1 MSMSTSMP
9 RAPRKAWANRFE
21 ATPYVERLGCRLAS
35 FERDRVRLELP
46 FRVENSNPG
55 GALHGGIHASLV
67 AFAGVLAAESGLGSP
82 DDYEA
87 GVVDLSVVYLAAAV
101 GEDIRAEGR
110 VLRRGRE
117 IVFTETTV
125 ENTEGRAL
133 ARGLLTYRAVPRDVA
148 RRASSEDPEPARV
161 DPDAFIQGPLD
172 PGVMGRALASAP
184 FMGSLM
190 TVDHMAGGRARLS
203 MPARKEALGADG
215 SHHPGALAALL
226 DSAGA
231 MASWSMVTPGAHKA
245 MTPGIQVSFM
255 GPSAGE
261 PVVALALNLRK
272 HAETFSNRV
281 ELVTADSGR
290 PVAQGLLTY
299 RIVVGEKL
307 PPRKTQEAG

>member
-1 MSMSTSMP
+1 MSGSTSLP
-9 RAPRKAWANRFE
+9 RAPRKAWADRFA
-21 ATPYVERLGCRLAS
+21 ATPYVERLDCRLAS
-35 FERDRVRLELP
+35 FEQDRIRLELP

-67 AFAGVLAAESGLGSP
+67 AFAGALAAESGLESP

-87 GVVDLSVVYLAAAV
+87 GIVDLSVAYLAAAV
-101 GEDIRAEGR
+101 GEEVRAEGR

-117 IVFTETTV
+117 IVFTQTTV
-125 ENTEGRAL
+125 ENAEGRPL
-133 ARGLLTYRAVPRDVA
+133 ARGLLTYRAVPREQA
-148 RRASSEDPEPARV
+148 QRASSDDPEPECI
-161 DPDAFIQGPLD
+161 DPDAFTQGPLD
-172 PGVMGRALASAP
+172 PGPMGRALAGAP

-190 TVDHMAGGRARLS
+190 SVDHMAGGLARLS

-231 MASWSMVTPGAHKA
+231 MASWSMVPPGPHKA
-245 MTPGIQVSFM
+245 MTPGIQVSFT
-255 GPSAGE
+255 GPSTGE
-261 PVVALALNLRK
+261 TVVALARNLRK
-272 HAETFSNRV
+272 HAESFSNRV
-281 ELVTADSGR
+281 DLVTAEGGR

-307 PPRKTQEAG
+307 PSRS

>member
-1 MSMSTSMP
+1 MSESTG
-9 RAPRKAWANRFE
+9 APRQAWADRFE

-35 FERDRVRLELP
+35 FETDRVRLELP

-67 AFAGVLAAESGLGSP
+67 AFAGALAAESGLGFP

-87 GVVDLSVVYLAAAV
+87 GVVDLSVAYLAAAV
-101 GEDIRAEGR
+101 GEAVRAEGR

-117 IVFTETTV
+117 IVFTEVSV
-125 ENTEGRAL
+125 ENAEGRPL
-133 ARGLLTYRAVPRDVA
+133 ARGLLTYRAVSREVA
-148 RRASSEDPEPARV
+148 QRASSEDPDPAHV

-172 PGVMGRALASAP
+172 PGAMGRALVGAP

-203 MPARKEALGADG
+203 MPARREALGADG

-231 MASWSMVTPGAHKA
+231 MASWSMVPPGPHKA
-245 MTPGIQVSFM
+245 MTPGIQLSFV
-255 GPSAGE
+255 GPSSGE
-261 PVVALALNLRK
+261 PVVALAQNLRK
-272 HAETFSNRV
+272 HAESFSNRV
-281 ELVTADSGR
+281 DLVTAGSGR

-307 PPRKTQEAG
+307 APRAATGS